1 MIRGNRKQASMRK
14 IGIPKG
20 LLLHITMSI
29 LKQEPM
35 SGSEL
40 MEEIKYYT
48 DWRPSPGSVY
58 PLLSKLEKQ
67 GIIELVESD
76 DPSLK
81 RYALTKSGV
90 RLTEERRK
98 LEPNIRSR
106 FRSIQKA
113 YWMLFRGMNDDL
125 FEAVSKLFEIIDEA
139 YSLTKGDEET
149 SHRFQ
154 ALLYEIVEE
163 LSEVYKQ
170 GDDPR

>member
-1 MIRGNRKQASMRK
+1 MIRENRKLASMQK

-20 LLLHITMSI
+20 LLLHITLSI
-29 LKQEPM
+29 LKQEPI

-40 MEEIKYYT
+40 MDEIEHYT

-58 PLLSKLEKQ
+58 PLLSKLKKQ
-67 GIIELVESD
+67 GIIELVEPD

-81 RYALTKSGV
+81 RYALTKSGI
-90 RLTEERRK
+90 RLIEERRK

-106 FRSIQKA
+106 FLTIQKT
-113 YWMLFRGMNDDL
+113 YWKLFRGMNDDL

-139 YSLTKGDEET
+139 YPLMKDDEET

-154 ALLYEIVEE
+154 ALLYEIVGFVDYLE
-163 LSEVYKQ
+163 
-170 GDDPR
+170 